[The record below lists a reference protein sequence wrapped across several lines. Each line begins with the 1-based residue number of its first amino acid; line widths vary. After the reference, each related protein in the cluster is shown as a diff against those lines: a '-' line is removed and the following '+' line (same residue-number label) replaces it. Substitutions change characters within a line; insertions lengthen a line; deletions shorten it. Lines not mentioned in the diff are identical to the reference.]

1 MIMDS
6 QFILNVLFGLI
17 SFLAGWIINVLW
29 AALKDLQQADKEL
42 SDKVAQIEV
51 LVAGDYIKKSDFE
64 RFSDAVWTELMK
76 NSTKRKIRNEK
87 TTDYITDYFFDWLP
101 GFKATGG
108 AGL

>member
-51 LVAGDYIKKSDFE
+51 LVSGDYIRKSDFE
-64 RFSDAVWTELMK
+64 RFSDAVFKKLD
-76 NSTKRKIRNEK
+76 RIDEK
-87 TTDYITDYFFDWLP
+87 LDKKED
-101 GFKATGG
+101 KK
-108 AGL
+108 

>member
-42 SDKVAQIEV
+42 SDKVEQIEV
-51 LVAGDYIKKSDFE
+51 LVAGDYIRKSDFE
-64 RFSDAVWTELMK
+64 RFSDAVFKKLD
-76 NSTKRKIRNEK
+76 RIDEK
-87 TTDYITDYFFDWLP
+87 LDKKED
-101 GFKATGG
+101 KK
-108 AGL
+108 

>member
-17 SFLAGWIINVLW
+17 SFLAGWIINALW

-51 LVAGDYIKKSDFE
+51 LVAGDYIRKSDFE
-64 RFSDAVWTELMK
+64 RFSDAVFKKLD
-76 NSTKRKIRNEK
+76 RIDEK
-87 TTDYITDYFFDWLP
+87 LDKKED
-101 GFKATGG
+101 KK
-108 AGL
+108 